1 MNNPWLGLQH
11 ATDHEISLL
20 SAALLVAK
28 DEYPSLACSD
38 YERRID
44 EYAATLAA
52 QLPTFASETVRLS
65 RLNEFLFEE
74 LGFAGDESNYFD
86 PRNSYLNEV
95 LDRRLGN
102 PISLAI
108 VQITLAQRLGLPLE
122 GVSFPG
128 HFLVRM
134 PLEDGIVVLDP
145 FHRGR
150 TLDLTE
156 LRRRARSE
164 LSARDIDDQRLA
176 NLLEPASHRAIVT
189 RMLRNLRL
197 GYIEKTDWPK
207 ALRCT
212 DRIVMLD
219 PFDVVE
225 FRERGNLY
233 LKLDHHRAA
242 REDFRRYL
250 ALAPQAEDAEAVMAQ
265 LIASSAQND
274 RLH

>member
-1 MNNPWLGLQH
+1 MNDPWLGLQH
-11 ATDHEISLL
+11 AADHEISLL
-20 SAALLVAK
+20 SAALLIAK
-28 DEYPSLACSD
+28 DEYPALSCAAYEHRMDDYAERLADALPAQASD
-38 YERRID
+38 
-44 EYAATLAA
+44 A
-52 QLPTFASETVRLS
+52 QRLS
-65 RLNEFLFEE
+65 RLNTFLFEE
-74 LGFAGDESNYFD
+74 LGFSGDERNYFD
-86 PRNSYLNEV
+86 PRNSYLNDV

-108 VQITLAQRLGLPLE
+108 VQITLAQRLGLALE

-134 PLEDGIVVLDP
+134 PLDDGIVVLDP

-150 TLDLTE
+150 TLDLPE

-197 GYIEKTDWPK
+197 SYVENEAWDK

-212 DRIVMLD
+212 DRIVTLD

-225 FRERGNLY
+225 CRERGNLY
-233 LKLDHHRAA
+233 LKLGHHRAA
-242 REDFRRYL
+242 CDDFRRYL
-250 ALAPQAEDAEAVMAQ
+250 ALAPQADDADAVMAQ
-265 LIASSAQND
+265 LIASSSLAS
-274 RLH
+274 RVH

>member
-1 MNNPWLGLQH
+1 MNDPWLGLQS
-11 ATDHEISLL
+11 AVDNEIPLL

-28 DEYPSLACSD
+28 DEYPALSCALYESRMDD
-38 YERRID
+38 YASRL
-44 EYAATLAA
+44 AATL
-52 QLPTFASETVRLS
+52 PSDASDTVRLS
-65 RLNEFLFEE
+65 RLNAFLFEE
-74 LGFAGDESNYFD
+74 LGFAGDEHDYFD

-108 VQITLAQRLGLPLE
+108 IQITLAQRLDLPLE

-134 PLEDGIVVLDP
+134 PLDDGIVVLDP

-150 TLDLTE
+150 TLDLPE

-189 RMLRNLRL
+189 RMLRNLRV
-197 GYIEKTDWPK
+197 GYLEKEAWDK

-212 DRIVMLD
+212 DRIVTLD
-219 PFDVVE
+219 PFDVAE
-225 FRERGNLY
+225 CRERGNLY
-233 LKLDHHRAA
+233 RKLGHHRAA
-242 REDFRRYL
+242 CDDFRRYL
-250 ALAPQAEDAEAVMAQ
+250 ALSPQADDADAVMAE
-265 LIASSAQND
+265 LIASSNQAG

>member
-1 MNNPWLGLQH
+1 MNDPWLRLQH
-11 ATDHEISLL
+11 AADRDISLL
-20 SAALLVAK
+20 SAALLVAR
-28 DEYPSLACSD
+28 DEYPTLACTD
-38 YERRID
+38 YEHRVND
-44 EYAATLAA
+44 YAARLDRQMPVAA
-52 QLPTFASETVRLS
+52 SNATRLS
-65 RLNEFLFEE
+65 RLNSFLFED
-74 LGFAGDESNYFD
+74 LGFAGDEHNYFD

-108 VQITLAQRLGLPLE
+108 VQITLAQRLDLPLE

-128 HFLVRM
+128 HFLVCM

-150 TLDLTE
+150 TLDLPE

-176 NLLEPASHRAIVT
+176 HLLEPASHRAIVA

-197 GYIEKTDWPK
+197 GYQQNEAWDK

-212 DRIVMLD
+212 DRLITLD
-219 PFDVVE
+219 PFSVSE

-233 LKLDHHRAA
+233 LKLGHHNAA
-242 REDFRRYL
+242 RDDFRRYL
-250 ALAPQAEDAEAVMAQ
+250 ALAPQAEDSETVMNL
-265 LIASSAQND
+265 LISSAAQAE
-274 RLH
+274 RVH

>member
-1 MNNPWLGLQH
+1 MNDPWLGLQH
-11 ATDHEISLL
+11 AADHEISLF

-28 DEYPSLACSD
+28 DEYPVLSCLTYEQRINDYAESLS
-38 YERRID
+38 
-44 EYAATLAA
+44 AA
-52 QLPTFASETVRLS
+52 LPTQATETQRLA
-65 RLNEFLFEE
+65 RLNAFLFEE
-74 LGFAGDESNYFD
+74 LGFAGDERNYFD
-86 PRNSYLNEV
+86 PRNSYLNDV

-108 VQITLAQRLGLPLE
+108 VQITLAQRLGLPLD

-134 PLEDGIVVLDP
+134 PLDDGIVVLDP

-150 TLDLTE
+150 TLDLPE

-197 GYIEKTDWPK
+197 TYTENESWDK

-212 DRIVMLD
+212 DRIVTLD
-219 PFDVVE
+219 PFDVTE
-225 FRERGNLY
+225 CRERGNLY
-233 LKLDHHRAA
+233 LKLGHHRAA
-242 REDFRRYL
+242 CDDFRRYL
-250 ALAPQAEDAEAVMAQ
+250 ALAPQAEDAETVMEQ
-265 LIASSAQND
+265 LIASSSQPG

>member
-1 MNNPWLGLQH
+1 MKDPWLGLQH
-11 ATDHEISLL
+11 AVDHEISLL

-28 DEYPSLACSD
+28 DEYPALACGV
-38 YERRID
+38 YERRME
-44 EYAATLAA
+44 EYAGRLSAA
-52 QLPTFASETVRLS
+52 LPTDASETQRLS
-65 RLNEFLFEE
+65 RLNAFLFEE
-74 LGFAGDESNYFD
+74 LGFAGDERDYFD

-134 PLEDGIVVLDP
+134 PLDDGIVVLDP

-150 TLDLTE
+150 TLDLPE

-176 NLLEPASHRAIVT
+176 HLLEPASHRAIVA

-197 GYIEKTDWPK
+197 GYIENEAWDK

-212 DRIVMLD
+212 DRLVTLD
-219 PFDVVE
+219 PFDIVE
-225 FRERGNLY
+225 WRERGNLY
-233 LKLDHHRAA
+233 LKLGHHHAA
-242 REDFRRYL
+242 REDFKRYL
-250 ALAPQAEDAEAVMAQ
+250 ALAPQAEDADKIMSQ
-265 LIASSAQND
+265 LIVCTTQAG

>member
-1 MNNPWLGLQH
+1 MNDPWLGLQH
-11 ATDHEISLL
+11 AADHEISLL

-28 DEYPSLACSD
+28 DEYPALSCSA
-38 YERRID
+38 YEHRMD
-44 EYAATLAA
+44 EYAA
-52 QLPTFASETVRLS
+52 RLS
-65 RLNEFLFEE
+65 ATLPAQATETQRLTGLNAFLFEE
-74 LGFAGDESNYFD
+74 LGFAGDERDYFD
-86 PRNSYLNEV
+86 PRNSYLNDV

-108 VQITLAQRLGLPLE
+108 VQIALAERLGLPLE

-134 PLEDGIVVLDP
+134 PLDDGIVVLDP

-150 TLDLTE
+150 TLDLPE

-164 LSARDIDDQRLA
+164 LSAREVDDQRLA
-176 NLLEPASHRAIVT
+176 HLLEPASRRAIVA

-197 GYIEKTDWPK
+197 AYVENAAWDK

-219 PFDVVE
+219 PLDVAE
-225 FRERGNLY
+225 CRERGNLY
-233 LKLDHHRAA
+233 LKLGHHRAA
-242 REDFRRYL
+242 CDDFRRYL
-250 ALAPQAEDAEAVMAQ
+250 ALVPQADDADEIMAQ
-265 LIASSAQND
+265 LIASSSQAG

>member
-1 MNNPWLGLQH
+1 MNDPWLGLQH
-11 ATDHEISLL
+11 TADQDISLL

-28 DEYPSLACSD
+28 DEYPSLACAD
-38 YERRID
+38 YEHRVDDYVQRL
-44 EYAATLAA
+44 ER
-52 QLPTFASETVRLS
+52 QLPRHADEASRLS
-65 RLNEFLFEE
+65 RLNGFLFEE
-74 LGFAGDESNYFD
+74 LGFKGDEHNYFD
-86 PRNSYLNEV
+86 PRNSYLNDV

-108 VQITLAQRLGLPLE
+108 VQISLAQRLGLPLE

-134 PLEDGIVVLDP
+134 PLDDGIVVLDP

-150 TLDLTE
+150 TLDLPE

-164 LSARDIDDQRLA
+164 LSARDVDDQRLA
-176 NLLEPASHRAIVT
+176 HLLEPASHRAILT

-197 GYIEKTDWPK
+197 GYLDKEAWDK

-212 DRIVMLD
+212 ARIITLD
-219 PFDVVE
+219 PFAVAE
-225 FRERGNLY
+225 FRERAELY
-233 LKLDHHRAA
+233 LKLGHYAAA
-242 REDFRRYL
+242 RDDFKRYL
-250 ALAPQAEDAEAVMAQ
+250 GLAPQAPDAEAVT
-265 LIASSAQND
+265 ASLVTCAARVE

>member
-1 MNNPWLGLQH
+1 MNDPWLHLQH
-11 ATDHEISLL
+11 AADRDISLL
-20 SAALLVAK
+20 SAALLVAR
-28 DEYPSLACSD
+28 DEYPSLACTD
-38 YERRID
+38 YEHRVD
-44 EYAATLAA
+44 DYAVRLDRQMPTDASHAT
-52 QLPTFASETVRLS
+52 RLS
-65 RLNEFLFEE
+65 RLNSFLFEE
-74 LGFAGDESNYFD
+74 LGFAGDEHNYFD

-108 VQITLAQRLGLPLE
+108 VQITLAQRLDLPLE

-128 HFLVRM
+128 HFLVCM

-150 TLDLTE
+150 TLDLPE

-197 GYIEKTDWPK
+197 GYLQNEAWDK

-212 DRIVMLD
+212 DRIVTLD
-219 PFDVVE
+219 PFAVSE

-233 LKLDHHRAA
+233 LKLGHHNAA
-242 REDFRRYL
+242 RDDFRRYL
-250 ALAPQAEDAEAVMAQ
+250 ALAPQADDSEAVMNL
-265 LIASSAQND
+265 LISSAAQAE

>member
-1 MNNPWLGLQH
+1 MNDPWLSLQH
-11 ATDHEISLL
+11 AADHDISLL

-28 DEYPSLACSD
+28 DEYPGLACSD
-38 YERRID
+38 YEHRVED
-44 EYAATLAA
+44 YAHRLTR
-52 QLPTFASETVRLS
+52 QLPGDADETLRLS
-65 RLNEFLFEE
+65 RLNSFLFEE
-74 LGFAGDESNYFD
+74 LGFAGDEHDYFD

-108 VQITLAQRLGLPLE
+108 VQIALAQRLSLPLE

-134 PLEDGIVVLDP
+134 PLEDGIVVLAP
-145 FHRGR
+145 FHRVR
-150 TLDLTE
+150 TLALPE

-164 LSARDIDDQRLA
+164 LSAREIDDQRLA
-176 NLLEPASHRAIVT
+176 TLLEPASHRAIVT

-197 GYIEKTDWPK
+197 GYVQNQAWDK

-212 DRIVMLD
+212 DRIVTLD
-219 PFDVVE
+219 PFAVAE

-233 LKLDHHRAA
+233 LKLEHHRAA
-242 REDFRRYL
+242 RDDFKRYL
-250 ALAPQAEDAEAVMAQ
+250 ALAPQADDAEAVMSL
-265 LIASSAQND
+265 LIESSARAE

>member
-1 MNNPWLGLQH
+1 MNDPWLGLQH
-11 ATDHEISLL
+11 AADHDISLL

-28 DEYPSLACSD
+28 DEYPALDCVD

-44 EYAATLAA
+44 DYAQRLDQ
-52 QLPTFASETVRLS
+52 QLPFHADEASRLS
-65 RLNEFLFEE
+65 RLNSFLFEE
-74 LGFAGDESNYFD
+74 LGFKGDEHNYFD
-86 PRNSYLNEV
+86 PRNSYLNDV
-95 LDRRLGN
+95 PDRRLGN

-108 VQITLAQRLGLPLE
+108 VQITLAQRLDLPLE

-134 PLEDGIVVLDP
+134 PLADGIVVLDP

-150 TLDLTE
+150 TLDLPE

-164 LSARDIDDQRLA
+164 LSAREIDDQRLA
-176 NLLEPASHRAIVT
+176 NLLEPATRRAIVT
-189 RMLRNLRL
+189 RMLRNLRV
-197 GYIEKTDWPK
+197 GYLEHEAWDK

-212 DRIVMLD
+212 ARIITLD
-219 PFDVVE
+219 PFAVSE

-233 LKLDHHRAA
+233 LKLGHHTAA
-242 REDFRRYL
+242 RDDFKRYL
-250 ALAPQAEDAEAVMAQ
+250 ALAPQADDTEAVLALM
-265 LIASSAQND
+265 IASAAKAE

>member
-1 MNNPWLGLQH
+1 MNDPWLRLQH
-11 ATDHEISLL
+11 SADQDISLL

-28 DEYPSLACSD
+28 DEYPSLACRE
-38 YERRID
+38 YESRVD
-44 EYAATLAA
+44 EYVSRLER
-52 QLPTFASETVRLS
+52 QLPSNAGEAIRLS
-65 RLNEFLFEE
+65 QLNAFLFEE
-74 LGFAGDESNYFD
+74 LGFAGDEHDYFD

-108 VQITLAQRLGLPLE
+108 VQITLAQRLKLPLE

-134 PLEDGIVVLDP
+134 PLDGGIVVLDP

-150 TLDLTE
+150 TLDLPE

-164 LSARDIDDQRLA
+164 LSAREIDDQRLA
-176 NLLEPASHRAIVT
+176 SLLEPASHRAILT

-197 GYIEKTDWPK
+197 GYLQNETWDK

-212 DRIVMLD
+212 DRIVTLD
-219 PFDVVE
+219 PFAVAE

-233 LKLDHHRAA
+233 LKLEHHSAA
-242 REDFRRYL
+242 RDDFKRYL
-250 ALAPQAEDAEAVMAQ
+250 ALAPQAEDTEAVMN
-265 LIASSAQND
+265 LMIASAAKAE
-274 RLH
+274 RVH

>member
-1 MNNPWLGLQH
+1 MNDPWLQLQH
-11 ATDHEISLL
+11 AADRDISLL
-20 SAALLVAK
+20 SAALLVAR
-28 DEYPSLACSD
+28 DEYPSLACTD
-38 YERRID
+38 YESRVD
-44 EYAATLAA
+44 DYATRLAR
-52 QLPTFASETVRLS
+52 QLPDSASHATQLS
-65 RLNEFLFEE
+65 RLNSFLFEE
-74 LGFAGDESNYFD
+74 LGFAGDEHDYFD

-128 HFLVRM
+128 HFLVCM

-150 TLDLTE
+150 TLDLPE

-176 NLLEPASHRAIVT
+176 HLLEPASHRAILT

-197 GYIEKTDWPK
+197 TYLQHEAWDK

-212 DRIVMLD
+212 DRIITLD
-219 PFDVVE
+219 PFAVSE

-233 LKLDHHRAA
+233 LKLGHHNAA
-242 REDFRRYL
+242 RDDFRRYL
-250 ALAPQAEDAEAVMAQ
+250 ALAPQAEDNEAVMNL
-265 LIASSAQND
+265 LISSASSAA

>member
-1 MNNPWLGLQH
+1 MNDPWLGLQH
-11 ATDHEISLL
+11 AVDHEISLL

-28 DEYPSLACSD
+28 DEYPSLSCTS
-38 YERRID
+38 YELRVD
-44 EYAATLAA
+44 EYASRLTAE
-52 QLPTFASETVRLS
+52 LPTQASDALRLS
-65 RLNEFLFEE
+65 RLNRFLFED
-74 LGFAGDESNYFD
+74 LGFAGDEHDYFN

-134 PLEDGIVVLDP
+134 PLDDGIVVLDP

-150 TLDLTE
+150 TLDLPE

-176 NLLEPASHRAIVT
+176 HLLEPASHRAILT

-197 GYIEKTDWPK
+197 GYIESEAWDK

-219 PFDVVE
+219 PFDVAE
-225 FRERGNLY
+225 SRERGRLY
-233 LKLDHHRAA
+233 LKLGHHRAA
-242 REDFRRYL
+242 CEDFRRYL
-250 ALAPQAEDAEAVMAQ
+250 ALMPQADDADAVMAQ
-265 LIASSAQND
+265 LIESSSQAG